1 MHNHAAPLAPARSA
15 SGGRAR
21 APSIIRSHSPGP
33 ENPIDQLREMR
44 VLHERLGTFVSG
56 SRLLDDVLL
65 IVAPLAS
72 APEPTYSLSDAS
84 THTGFSAAHLGKL
97 IRAGRIPN
105 HGRKGSPRV
114 KLSECPTRSR
124 RVAKLAVVEEGP

>member
-1 MHNHAAPLAPARSA
+1 MKSPSVALAPARTAGGGPA
-15 SGGRAR
+15 S
-21 APSIIRSHSPGP
+21 APSILRPHSRGP
-33 ENPIDQLREMR
+33 ADPIEQLREMR
-44 VLHERLGTFVSG
+44 VMHERLGAFVVG
-56 SRLLDDVLL
+56 SRLLDEVLL

-84 THTGFSAAHLGKL
+84 THTGFSAAHLGRL

-114 KLSECPTRSR
+114 RLSECPTRPR
-124 RVAKLAVVEEGP
+124 RIAKLAVVPEGE